1 MMRSES
7 ITKHSGVSP
16 EPPREAFA
24 SDALSLKELKT
35 IIEQSYFQ
43 KKEGELMT
51 IAEQLRKEGLEQ
63 GQLEATRD
71 SVLDNLEV
79 RFGIIPQD
87 IVKELKG
94 IDEIAVLRQLRKKAV
109 VVEGLEEFREMVR
122 KAAGLSSEAV

>member
-51 IAEQLRKEGLEQ
+51 IAEQLRMEGHLEDARDSILDI
-63 GQLEATRD
+63 LEA
-71 SVLDNLEV
+71 
-79 RFGIIPQD
+79 RFGIIPQY

-109 VVEGLEEFREMVR
+109 VVEGLEEFKEMVR
-122 KAAGLSSEAV
+122 KAADLSSGVI